1 MIQILDRIDFIEKL
15 KQVIKIHFDD
25 NVTNF
30 ARKAGIHPSRMHDYL
45 KGGCFPKAD
54 KLKKII
60 HAAGMSIVELYGE
73 SPGEHPVPV
82 GEIIPYTGPE
92 RRRDWPYTP
101 EEREYID
108 MLISILRGK
117 NKYNKKAI
125 IENIKAFYKTRDV
138 EIPLEVKKAE
148 GV

>member
-1 MIQILDRIDFIEKL
+1 
-15 KQVIKIHFDD
+15 
-25 NVTNF
+25 
-30 ARKAGIHPSRMHDYL
+30 MHDYL

-54 KLKKII
+54 KLEKII
-60 HAAGMSIVELYGE
+60 QAAGMSIAELYGE
-73 SPGEHPVPV
+73 ERGKQLAPA

-92 RRRDWPYTP
+92 RRKNWPYTQ
-101 EEREYID
+101 EEQEFID

-117 NKYNKKAI
+117 NKDNKKAI

-148 GV
+148 RA